1 MEPVGLERLP
11 FFGDLPRWALVR
23 LVEAAREE
31 ELPAGR
37 TVLHQ
42 HDRTRTVHLL
52 PAGAPQ
58 IYVRVGDDDLLVAVL
73 GDPGELVG
81 LPTTLPRDRL
91 GPLRAAEPADQL
103 PKPSGTPILASSSQR
118 RSNACQRRSS
128 GSLSSLVDDFH
139 HLRNCRALDTGPSL
153 PHASG
158 DLVVVQDPPILIC
171 RVVDAS
177 GTQECLDPR
186 PVTMV
191 VADASHSGYVGYH

>member
-1 MEPVGLERLP
+1 MEPAGLERLA
-11 FFGDLPRWALVR
+11 FFGGLPRWALVR

-52 PAGAPQ
+52 PAGALQ

-81 LPTTLPRDRL
+81 LPTARPRDRL

-103 PKPSGTPILASSSQR
+103 PKPSGTRYSPAPASAPR
-118 RSNACQRRSS
+118 
-128 GSLSSLVDDFH
+128 
-139 HLRNCRALDTGPSL
+139 TP
-153 PHASG
+153 ASG
-158 DLVVVQDPPILIC
+158 APRGRYRPWWMTSII
-171 RVVDAS
+171 S
-177 GTQECLDPR
+177 GTVVRLMRGRPCLTPA
-186 PVTMV
+186 VT
-191 VADASHSGYVGYH
+191 S

>member
-1 MEPVGLERLP
+1 LEEGDGAGRP
-11 FFGDLPRWALVR
+11 GAAAVFGGLPRWALVR

-31 ELPAGR
+31 ELPVGR

-52 PAGAPQ
+52 PAGALQ
-58 IYVRVGDDDLLVAVL
+58 IYVRVGDDDLLVTVL

-81 LPTTLPRDRL
+81 LPTARPPDRATASVGCEQPSRLISCRSRPGPRV
-91 GPLRAAEPADQL
+91 
-103 PKPSGTPILASSSQR
+103 LASSSQR

-128 GSLSSLVDDFH
+128 GSLSSLVDDVH
-139 HLRNCRALDTGPSL
+139 HLRNCRALDAGPSL

-177 GTQECLDPR
+177 PTQECLDP
-186 PVTMV
+186 
-191 VADASHSGYVGYH
+191 